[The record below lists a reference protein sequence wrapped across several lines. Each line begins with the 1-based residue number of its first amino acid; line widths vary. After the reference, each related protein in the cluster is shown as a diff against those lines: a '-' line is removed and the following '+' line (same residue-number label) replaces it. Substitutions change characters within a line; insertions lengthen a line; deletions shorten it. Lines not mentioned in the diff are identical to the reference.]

1 MALKITQH
9 KGLVG
14 ANPKQRKNMA
24 ALGLKHINHSVVHQD
39 TPVVRG
45 IVNVV
50 RHMVSVEEVAGE

>member
-1 MALKITQH
+1 MALKITQN

-24 ALGLKHINHSVVHQD
+24 ALGLKRINHSVVRND
-39 TPVVRG
+39 TPAVRG
-45 IVNVV
+45 MINVV